1 MSAVGPRACSVTTL
15 EQNLSM
21 LALNPR
27 ARLLLT
33 GLLIAGAALAVFGLL
48 DAFVLVVA
56 GEHQVADFRPYY
68 AGAEALLR
76 GETLYPPVDDA
87 TLGSGRAYVYPPLT
101 AILAVPLSLLSV
113 TAAEATVLLLGIVAV
128 VATLLAV
135 GVRDWRCYAIAFC
148 WAPVASAVQL
158 GNVTVFLGLAAAL
171 AWRFRNRD
179 VPVAICVGVTLAVKF
194 FLWPLL
200 IWLMTTR
207 RFRGSLLASAVGVVV
222 FAGSWAVIGFDGMT
236 EYPDILRRLQGEVEL
251 GSYSTYVALLHAGAP
266 SWLARGVWLA
276 LGLTIVALF
285 LIVDRRGADRTA
297 FVLAIAAALA
307 LTPIV
312 WMHYFELLLVAVA
325 VARPRFGLVWLVPVP
340 MWFVSPASYA
350 ETFEVFATLGL
361 VAMTFVLAL
370 RASLASPERWNA
382 VERRLS
388 PTRRRWRYERLG
400 ALVRGEAGEI

>member
-1 MSAVGPRACSVTTL
+1 MTTL
-15 EQNLSM
+15 EQSLTQ
-21 LALNPR
+21 LALNTR
-27 ARLLLT
+27 VRLLLA
-33 GLLIAGAALAVFGLL
+33 GLLAAGAALAAIGLL
-48 DAFVLVVA
+48 DAFWLVVTD
-56 GEHQVADFRPYY
+56 EHQVADFHPYY

-76 GETLYPPVDDA
+76 GETLYPPVDDK

-101 AILAVPLSLLSV
+101 AIVAVPLSLLPV
-113 TAAEATVLLLGIVAV
+113 TAAEAIVLLLGVVAV

-171 AWRFRNRD
+171 AWRFRDRD
-179 VPVAICVGVTLAVKF
+179 LPAALFVGFTLAVKF

-200 IWLMTTR
+200 IWLATTR
-207 RFRGSLLASAVGVVV
+207 RFRASLLASALGAVL
-222 FAGSWAVIGFDGMT
+222 FAGSWAVVGFDGMA

-251 GSYSTYVALLHAGAP
+251 GSYSTYVVLLDAGAA
-266 SWLARGVWLA
+266 SWVARAVWLA

-297 FVLAIAAALA
+297 FVLAIAASLA

-340 MWFVSPASYA
+340 MWLVSPASYNG
-350 ETFEVFATLGL
+350 TFETSATLVL
-361 VAMTFVLAL
+361 VALTLAL
-370 RASLASPERWNA
+370 AVRASLASPEPWGG

-388 PTRRRWRYERLG
+388 PARRRWRYERLG
-400 ALVRGEAGEI
+400 AFVRGQTGEL